1 MKRPP
6 SLLPYIFWATSCL
19 MTTVTTRTTA
29 ATVTVNVTHLC
40 DTRPAVAPTT
50 RATRLTIEDIGM
62 TPSSP
67 STKNPTSWSSSSS
80 SPLSEKPVS
89 LSFLQPPTENQTS
102 WSSLT
107 DNLTSLSSL
116 PPTIENTI
124 SWSPSPPTN
133 KLTGLSLAP
142 SSSGNL
148 TTLSS
153 SLSTENQMSS
163 LLPTE
168 NRSSSAAHITEF
180 LFAVRKPGMV
190 DFTYASRTTV
200 QRRSSS
206 SPNASAGPV
215 ALKQIATFPSVKFG
229 ENVKLDQQTS
239 QSNGGAGSGTA
250 TAIGLFGVGIV
261 VGDVGLRFIG
271 VAEDLIMWHSM
282 PAELILD
289 LFSNPYEWDIVAKKV
304 TKITHLR
311 LL

>member
-6 SLLPYIFWATSCL
+6 SLFPYIFWATSCL
-19 MTTVTTRTTA
+19 LTTMTTVTTA
-29 ATVTVNVTHLC
+29 ATVAVNVTHLC
-40 DTRPAVAPTT
+40 DTRPAIAPNTGAASLTT
-50 RATRLTIEDIGM
+50 KDIGM
-62 TPSSP
+62 TSSSP
-67 STKNPTSWSSSSS
+67 PTKNPTSWSSSSS
-80 SPLSEKPVS
+80 PPSEKPAS

-107 DNLTSLSSL
+107 DQLTSLSSL

-124 SWSPSPPTN
+124 SWSSSPLTN
-133 KLTGLSLAP
+133 ESTVLSLAP
-142 SSSGNL
+142 SSGNP

-153 SLSTENQMSS
+153 SLSTENLMSS
-163 LLPTE
+163 LSPTE
-168 NRSSSAAHITEF
+168 NRSSSAAHIAEF

-215 ALKQIATFPSVKFG
+215 ALKQIATFPNAKYG

-271 VAEDLIMWHSM
+271 VAEDLIMWNSV

-289 LFSNPYEWDIVAKKV
+289 LFSNPYEWDVVAKKV
-304 TKITHLR
+304 KKKTHIR

>member
-1 MKRPP
+1 
-6 SLLPYIFWATSCL
+6 
-19 MTTVTTRTTA
+19 
-29 ATVTVNVTHLC
+29 
-40 DTRPAVAPTT
+40 
-50 RATRLTIEDIGM
+50 
-62 TPSSP
+62 
-67 STKNPTSWSSSSS
+67 
-80 SPLSEKPVS
+80 
-89 LSFLQPPTENQTS
+89 
-102 WSSLT
+102 
-107 DNLTSLSSL
+107 
-116 PPTIENTI
+116 
-124 SWSPSPPTN
+124 
-133 KLTGLSLAP
+133 
-142 SSSGNL
+142 
-148 TTLSS
+148 
-153 SLSTENQMSS
+153 
-163 LLPTE
+163 
-168 NRSSSAAHITEF
+168 
-180 LFAVRKPGMV
+180 MV